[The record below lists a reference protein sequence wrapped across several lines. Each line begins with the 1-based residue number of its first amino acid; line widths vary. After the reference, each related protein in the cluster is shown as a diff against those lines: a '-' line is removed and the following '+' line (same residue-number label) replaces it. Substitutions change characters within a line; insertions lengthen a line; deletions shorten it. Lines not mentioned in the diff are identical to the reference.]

1 MLRHPAKPCGCR
13 CPPNAPTDEKN
24 KTSIP
29 GPPYPL
35 PIFVPQNQT
44 LPDIHPGKY
53 GPLPMF
59 QEHRVVA
66 CEWQSWSL
74 SPPLDSKG
82 VMDAEF
88 PKLTFEQGQKD
99 AAAWCDA
106 NGYPAVGKNNA
117 VG

>member
-1 MLRHPAKPCGCR
+1 MLRHPTKPCGCR
-13 CPPNAPTDEKN
+13 CPPNGPPAF
-24 KTSIP
+24 P
-29 GPPYPL
+29 GAPYPL

-66 CEWQSWSL
+66 CEWQRWAL
-74 SPPLDSKG
+74 SPPLDTRE
-82 VMDAEF
+82 MIAEF
-88 PKLTFEQGQKD
+88 RKITFEQGQKD

-106 NGYPAVGKNNA
+106 NGYPAKA
-117 VG
+117 A